1 MKTSFT
7 QKEHAESGLALIVI
21 LLAASLF
28 VHATFLVQ
36 IAIGLLILDMAVPV
50 VFYPFTLIWL
60 NLSHALG
67 RIISFIILTLIFL
80 LVVTP
85 TALVRRLI
93 GKDRLFLSEFK
104 KSSASVFHERNHR
117 FVKEDS
123 LHPF

>member
-7 QKEHAESGLALIVI
+7 QKQHAESGLALIII
-21 LLAASLF
+21 LLLVSLF
-28 VHATFLVQ
+28 VHSSSLVQ
-36 IAIGLLILDMAVPV
+36 ITIGLLILDMTVPV
-50 VFYPFTLIWL
+50 VFYPFTILWL
-60 NLSHALG
+60 NLSHVLG

-104 KSSASVFHERNHR
+104 KSSSSVFHERNHR

>member
-1 MKTSFT
+1 MKTKFT
-7 QKEHAESGLALIVI
+7 QKEHAESGLALIII
-21 LLAASLF
+21 LLAASLL
-28 VHATFLVQ
+28 VPATILVQ
-36 IAIGLLILDMAVPV
+36 IAIGLLILDMTVPL
-50 VFYPFTLIWL
+50 VFYPFTLLWL
-60 NLSHALG
+60 NLSHVLG

-93 GKDRLFLSEFK
+93 GKDRLLLSEFK
-104 KSSASVFHERNHR
+104 KSSASIFHDRNHR